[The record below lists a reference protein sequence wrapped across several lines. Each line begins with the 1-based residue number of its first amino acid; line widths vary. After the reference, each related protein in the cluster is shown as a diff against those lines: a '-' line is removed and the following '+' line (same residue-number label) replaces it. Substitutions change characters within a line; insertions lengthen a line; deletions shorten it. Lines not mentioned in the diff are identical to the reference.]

1 MATTRWTDA
10 GGENTLDKARTSAIH
25 YAVSAAQREEPVA
38 ATSAQTGEWVGVTGG
53 NIRLSL
59 AGRLSKNLIVRILL
73 AAAGWSAL
81 GVLFAL
87 PSLGTSHWSAE
98 LRIYLAQWWVWGALT
113 PIIMAVDRRLPFAGK
128 DLGRRMAAHL
138 GLSVVFTEIYFY
150 LFILVRAIFGV
161 ETWSSLRLKNLF
173 SPSVMGWQIWCW
185 MVYWIIVGAL
195 QAYNYYERYVSSELR
210 LERLEHSFAEA
221 RLNALRMQL
230 DPHFLFNA
238 LNTISSHV
246 ERDPK
251 LTRRM
256 IEHLGDLLRL
266 SLESRDKQEVPL
278 VEEIAFLDHYLAI
291 QKIRFGN
298 QLQVKMQIAPE
309 VRLAAVP
316 ALVVQPLVENAIRH
330 GISRRAA
337 GGTVTVQAAEENGLL
352 AIRVLDDGVGLPQ
365 DWSFGSSA
373 GLGLSITRERIA
385 GLHPNGQSHFAVHN
399 RAEGGTA
406 AEISLPL
413 RFVGEENGRALA

>member
-1 MATTRWTDA
+1 MDA
-10 GGENTLDKARTSAIH
+10 RFASCEPIGRRGQFVAASSVQT
-25 YAVSAAQREEPVA
+25 AQREAPA
-38 ATSAQTGEWVGVTGG
+38 ITSWPGTMPDAVQRSFASKL
-53 NIRLSL
+53 IR
-59 AGRLSKNLIVRILL
+59 IWPIRILL
-73 AAAGWSAL
+73 IAAGWTAL

-87 PSLGTSHWSAE
+87 PTLGTSHWNSE
-98 LRIYLAQWWVWGALT
+98 LRIYLAQWWTWGLVT
-113 PIIMAVDRRLPFAGK
+113 PLIIGVDQRLPFSGRE
-128 DLGRRMAAHL
+128 LGRRVVVHL

-150 LFILVRAIFGV
+150 LFTVMRAGLGV
-161 ETWSSLRLKNLF
+161 ETWSSLRLKNLL
-173 SPSVMGWQIWCW
+173 SPSVLGWQIWCW
-185 MVYWIIVGAL
+185 MVYWIIAGAL
-195 QAYNYYERYVSSELR
+195 QAYRYYERYMSSELR

-266 SLESRDKQEVPL
+266 SLESKDKQEVPL
-278 VEEIAFLDHYLAI
+278 VEELEFLEHYLAI
-291 QKIRFGN
+291 QKIRFGS
-298 QLQVKMQIAPE
+298 QLRVRLQIEPE

-337 GGTVTVQAAEENGLL
+337 GGNVTVQARRQDGQLT
-352 AIRVLDDGVGLPQ
+352 IRVLDDGVGLPPG
-365 DWSFGSSA
+365 WSMNTSA

-385 GLHPNGQSHFAVHN
+385 GLHPNGDSHFDVRN
-399 RAEGGTA
+399 RTEGGTA
-406 AEISLPL
+406 AEIVLPL
-413 RFVGEENGRALA
+413 RLVGEEDNGRALA